1 MMLQYYSRNHQK
13 DLRVETPQHEAKLMI
28 LHLSHDSSCN
38 QIQTQYQPFCSDGG
52 SLIPLKIDKSTPQTS
67 QNRVCCFLHKI
78 HESDKCGAG
87 GKQRKVPIPKK
98 KKKHMHGFCPHTKSF
113 KLYHPGQCLLKRF
126 ISYIVILSSILLFRR
141 WGTLSFPRFPIV
153 MFQSWELSGRVQT
166 HDHTAEIV

>member
-87 GKQRKVPIPKK
+87 GKQRKVPIPRKK
-98 KKKHMHGFCPHTKSF
+98 KKTYAWFLPSYKIIQVIPSGTMPSKKIHFIYRNSVINSAVSTVGHSQFPPFPHRDVSVLGT
-113 KLYHPGQCLLKRF
+113 
-126 ISYIVILSSILLFRR
+126 FR
-141 WGTLSFPRFPIV
+141 
-153 MFQSWELSGRVQT
+153 
-166 HDHTAEIV
+166 